1 MTTNRAIE
9 IIETEKECVERA
21 GMSVP
26 NKSCERD
33 CWHCDL
39 LMADAEIIQA
49 YDFVLEHLRTR
60 QKLIQS
66 LKEIIEKENIKNDLS
81 SEKTYRGR
89 FK

>member
-1 MTTNRAIE
+1 MTIDRAIE

-66 LKEIIEKENIKNDLS
+66 LKEMNAIIGEK
-81 SEKTYRGR
+81 G
-89 FK
+89 